1 MTREPG
7 GAPFIS
13 IGPRLGKSP
22 FFDATLA
29 AGATA
34 FTVYNHMLMPAS
46 YGDPEAEYWRL
57 IRGVSLWDVAA
68 QRQVEIRG
76 RDAARLTQYL
86 TPRSLARCP
95 VGQGLYTPLCDHAG
109 RLINDPVMLKLE
121 EDRYWLSLA
130 DRDILLWVRAVRS
143 EGGFD
148 SEVFEPE
155 ASPLAIQGP
164 LAEDATAALAGDWV
178 RQLKLFA
185 FKASEIDGIPC
196 VIQRSGW
203 SRQGGFEIYLTDGS
217 AGGRLWQLAMEAG
230 KPWDIGPGYPHLT
243 ERIEGALLSQTAD
256 VDDCANPLEMRLDRF
271 LDLDQEADFIGK
283 KALQEIARRGPE
295 RLLCGLFIEGDR
307 LPPNQEAWPVTE
319 GDRLIGAATG
329 AAFSLRLKRNIALAV
344 IDSAIA
350 DKIGAE
356 VEVATPRGGRRARV
370 APLPF
375 C

>member
-1 MTREPG
+1 MTE
-7 GAPFIS
+7 APASASALS
-13 IGPRLGKSP
+13 IGPRLRKSP
-22 FFDATLA
+22 FYEATLA
-29 AGATA
+29 TGATA

-46 YGDPEAEYWRL
+46 YGDPEGEYWRL
-57 IRGVSLWDVAA
+57 VRGASLWDVAA

-76 RDAARLTQYL
+76 RDASRLTQYL
-86 TPRSLARCP
+86 TPRSLAQCP
-95 VGQGLYTPLCDHAG
+95 VGQGLYAPLCDHAG
-109 RLINDPVMLKLE
+109 RLINDPILLKLE

-130 DRDILLWVRAVRS
+130 DRDILLWVRAVCS

-148 SEVFEPE
+148 AEAFEPD

-164 LAEDATAALAGDWV
+164 LAEDVTAALAGDWV

-185 FKASEIDGIPC
+185 FKTSDIDGIPC

-203 SRQGGFEIYLTDGS
+203 SRQGGFELYLTDGS
-217 AGGRLWQLAMEAG
+217 AGGRLWNLAMESG

-271 LDLDQEADFIGK
+271 VDLDQEADFIGK
-283 KALQEIARRGPE
+283 KALQDIARRGPT
-295 RLLCGLFIEGDR
+295 RLLCGLFIEGER

-319 GDRLIGAATG
+319 GGRPIGAVTG
-329 AAFSLRLKRNIALAV
+329 AAFSLRLERNIALAL
-344 IDSAIA
+344 IESGTAER
-350 DKIGAE
+350 IGAE
-356 VEVATPRGGRRARV
+356 VKVATPMGARRAQIT
-370 APLPF
+370 AIPF

>member
-1 MTREPG
+1 MTQ
-7 GAPFIS
+7 APAGVPLIS
-13 IGPRLGKSP
+13 IGPRLKKSP

-29 AGATA
+29 AGAAA

-46 YGDPEAEYWRL
+46 YSDPEGEYWRL
-57 IRGVSLWDVAA
+57 VRGASLWDVAA

-95 VGQGLYTPLCDHAG
+95 VGQGLYAPLCDHAG
-109 RLINDPVMLKLE
+109 RLINDPVLLKLE

-130 DRDILLWVRAVRS
+130 DRDILLWARAVCS

-148 SEVFEPE
+148 ARVFEPD

-164 LAEDATAALAGDWV
+164 LAEDVTAALAGDWV
-178 RQLKLFA
+178 RQLKFFA

-217 AGGRLWQLAMEAG
+217 AGGRLWHLAMEAG
-230 KPWDIGPGYPHLT
+230 KPWDIGPGYPNLT
-243 ERIEGALLSQTAD
+243 ERIEGALLSQMAD
-256 VDDCANPLEMRLDRF
+256 ADDCANPLEMRLDRF
-271 LDLDQEADFIGK
+271 VDLGQEADFIGK

-295 RLLCGLFIEGDR
+295 RLLCGLFLEGER
-307 LPPNQEAWPVTE
+307 LAANQEPWPVTE
-319 GDRLIGAATG
+319 GGRPVGAATG
-329 AAFSLRLKRNIALAV
+329 ATFSLRLERNIALAV
-344 IDSAIA
+344 LDSSIA
-350 DKIGAE
+350 DRTGAE
-356 VEVATPRGGRRARV
+356 VEVATPAGGRRARITSI
-370 APLPF
+370 PF